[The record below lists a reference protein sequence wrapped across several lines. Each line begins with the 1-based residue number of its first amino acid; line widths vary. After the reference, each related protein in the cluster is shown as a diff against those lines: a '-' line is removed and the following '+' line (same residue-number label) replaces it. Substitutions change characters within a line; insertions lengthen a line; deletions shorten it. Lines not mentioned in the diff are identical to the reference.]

1 VKASEAICR
10 QLHSWLAGSLVSA
23 LFSLLCCPPSACHAA
38 ETVILTVSLNTVS
51 FGELF
56 LKRTDTGSLL
66 MLREDMLRIGLNI
79 STVPA
84 TTLDGASYLAF
95 EKLPGVTMTLNEKL
109 LTLDLLAGVEWID
122 LPRIDKN
129 YSPLSHTYTPSSG
142 TSAFFNYR
150 ADYGN
155 GIDISGATWSTTGQ
169 AGLRR
174 GNLLLLGDGMYQHD
188 QTTQQAVRL
197 MTNLSWDRPE
207 SSSRWVAGDIQAT
220 AGEYSGS
227 ILLGG
232 LSYASEYSMAPG
244 LVTYPLGEFSGMA
257 TLPSEADIYV
267 NGVLVRREHLSPGDY
282 RFRNLPVANGTNN
295 VEILLRDSFGNE
307 TRTAT
312 RFYLTDHLLKS
323 GLHEYSYN
331 FGFRRRDYGSAS
343 NNYDLPLLVA
353 SHTFGIRD
361 YLATGSGVEAGNGLV
376 NLMPRIVLGLA
387 DSGVLTLMGGESHDH
402 DRGWGTTV
410 GGGYQLQTR
419 HVNYQLSLSHNSQQY
434 RTLANQQINDPVHL
448 ESGSGISMGTPS
460 FGTVSLNGSFSETY
474 TGRLQRSVGVSYSR
488 SLAKTIQFTASLN
501 SSYGTTSMI
510 TVFSGLTFLPASN
523 VIASAMLQAG
533 SDSHK
538 ETVTLQKNLP
548 IGEGF
553 GYRATVEREQSQSQA
568 VVRTNP
574 LVQANGRYGSYSA
587 ELQGQREENSGQ
599 MNGSY
604 HISAAG
610 ALVYAGGHLGLSRP
624 VSSSFAVVQIEGLA
638 DVGVLLDNQ
647 EVART
652 NANGMAYIPTLR
664 SYQENRITFDDR
676 QMAADY
682 LIKRYKSVVTPGLY
696 GGECIYFPVAR
707 VQAYGGRLLTE
718 SGTPLEYAQVTL
730 HGMQRDFSFT
740 TLSSG
745 EFYFEN
751 LVDSAP
757 ETATSPEACGDPSPY
772 RKAIIPGMYAATV
785 MFDGSERHFNLLVAA
800 SDAMFVK
807 LGEFWLSD
815 PATVKNATG
824 TEDDQD

>member
-1 VKASEAICR
+1 M
-10 QLHSWLAGSLVSA
+10 
-23 LFSLLCCPPSACHAA
+23 
-38 ETVILTVSLNTVS
+38 TVSLNTVPC
-51 FGELF
+51 GELF

-66 MLREDMLRIGLNI
+66 ILREDMLRIGLKI
-79 STVPA
+79 STVPV
-84 TTLDGASYLAF
+84 TTIDDASYLSL
-95 EKLPGVTMTLNEKL
+95 EKLPGVTATLNEKL
-109 LTLDLLAGVEWID
+109 LTLDLRAGAEWID

-129 YSPLSHTYTPSSG
+129 YSPSSQTYTPSSG

-155 GIDISGATWSTTGQ
+155 GIDIPGAAWSTTVQ

-174 GNLLLLGDGMYQHD
+174 GNLLLLSDGMYQHD

-197 MTNLSWDRPE
+197 MTNLSRDRPE
-207 SSSRWVAGDIQAT
+207 SSSRWMVGDIQAT
-220 AGEYSGS
+220 AGEPSGP
-227 ILLGG
+227 ILMGG
-232 LSYASEYSMAPG
+232 LRYASEYSMAPG
-244 LVTYPLGEFSGMA
+244 LATYPLGEFSGIA

-267 NGVLVRREHLSPGDY
+267 NGVLVRREQLSPGDY
-282 RFRNLPVANGTNN
+282 RFRNLPVANGANN

-307 TRTAT
+307 TRTTT

-323 GLHEYSYN
+323 GLHEFSYN

-343 NNYDLPLLVA
+343 NHYDLPLVVA

-361 YLATGSGVEAGNGLV
+361 YLTTGTGVEAGNGLV
-376 NLMPRIVLGLA
+376 NLMPRVVLGLA
-387 DSGVLTLMGGESHDH
+387 HRGVLTLMGGGSHDQG
-402 DRGWGTTV
+402 RGWGTTV

-434 RTLANQQINDPVHL
+434 RTLANQQINEPVHL
-448 ESGSGISMGTPS
+448 ESSSGISMGTPS
-460 FGTVSLNGSFSETY
+460 FGTVSLNGTFSESSAGY
-474 TGRLQRSVGVSYSR
+474 LQRSVGVSYSR

-501 SSYGTTSMI
+501 SSWGTTSMV
-510 TVFSGLTFLPASN
+510 TVFSGVTFLPASN
-523 VIASAMLQAG
+523 VIASAMLQSG
-533 SDSHK
+533 PDSHK

-548 IGEGF
+548 TGEGI

-574 LVQANGRYGSYSA
+574 LVQANGQYGSYSA
-587 ELQGQREENSGQ
+587 EIQGQHEENSGQ
-599 MNGSY
+599 VGGSY
-604 HISAAG
+604 HLSAAG

-624 VSSSFAVVQIEGLA
+624 VGSSFAVVQVEGLA

-652 NANGMAYIPTLR
+652 NANGMAYIPTLQ
-664 SYQENRITFDDR
+664 SYQENRITFADR
-676 QMAADY
+676 QITADY

-696 GGECIYFPVAR
+696 GGECVYFPAAR
-707 VQAYGGRLLTE
+707 VQAYGGRLLSE
-718 SGTPLEYAQVTL
+718 SGTPLEYAKVTL

-740 TLSSG
+740 TLRGG

-757 ETATSPEACGDPSPY
+757 EAAAKPEACGDPSPY
-772 RKAIIPGMYAATV
+772 RHAIIPGMYAATV
-785 MFDGSERHFNLLVAA
+785 MYDGSEWHFNLLIEA
-800 SDAMFVK
+800 SDALFVQ
-807 LGEFWLSD
+807 LGEFWLTD
-815 PATVKNATG
+815 PVGVKNKLTG
-824 TEDDQD
+824 M